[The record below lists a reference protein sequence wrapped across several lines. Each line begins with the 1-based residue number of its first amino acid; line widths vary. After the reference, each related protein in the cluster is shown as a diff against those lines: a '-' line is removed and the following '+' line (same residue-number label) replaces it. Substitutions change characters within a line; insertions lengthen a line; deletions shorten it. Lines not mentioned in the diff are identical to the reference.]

1 MGYKVLLVRE
11 NGKPG
16 EVRQIMIRD
25 GELPMSEVK
34 RVGRKYWWI
43 VPLTVVACLSIAMAL
58 TVVLPK
64 KYTSKTLVLIDQP
77 TVSADIVKPV
87 VSEASNQR
95 LASMQQEILSR
106 THLQPIIEKFG
117 LYPEDRESTHMDD
130 LILRLRDAITVS
142 PLEAMPGTTQEH
154 HMPGFQISVVFNN
167 PQTAQRICSE
177 ITTMFMEQNAKYM
190 DDKSKSTTQFV
201 SEHLAEAKQ
210 KLDEEDAKLADFKR
224 RYIGSL
230 PEQEQTNL
238 SLLSGMNSQL
248 EASTQALN
256 RLQEDKALNE
266 SLLSGQ
272 LANWQMA
279 TSGNGNPETL
289 EQQLAG
295 LQDQLS
301 TLESRYTPEHPDVIK
316 AKSQI
321 EEIKKQI
328 AAGPRPDSGVT
339 HSRASKIEPPQIQQ
353 LRLRIRQADLDI
365 ADLSKRQTQIQN
377 HINVL
382 QGKLQSSPAVEQEYK
397 ELTRNHQTALEF
409 YNDLLRKQD
418 QSEIAGDLNHQQE
431 GEHFNVLDPPSLPV
445 EASFPK
451 PLFFAGGGLAAGL
464 LLGVGII
471 YLLAA
476 LDKAMHSILDVEYCL
491 KLPVLA
497 AVPILN
503 QKGKGHVRSPGLNK
517 TPELTS
523 TRS

>member
-1 MGYKVLLVRE
+1 VGYKGLLVRE

-16 EVRQIMIRD
+16 EVRLIMIRD

-43 VPLTVVACLSIAMAL
+43 VPLTVVGCLSIATLL

-117 LYPEDRESTHMDD
+117 LYSEDRASTHMDD
-130 LILRLRDAITVS
+130 LILRLHDAITVS
-142 PLEAMPGTTQEH
+142 PLEAMPGTQEH

-201 SEHLAEAKQ
+201 SQHLEEAKQ

-238 SLLSGMNSQL
+238 SLLGGMNSQL

-256 RLQEDKALNE
+256 RLQQDKALNE
-266 SLLSGQ
+266 SLLSTQ
-272 LANWQMA
+272 LANWQLA

-295 LQDQLS
+295 LQDLLS

-316 AKSQI
+316 TKSQI
-321 EEIKKQI
+321 EEIRKQI
-328 AAGPRPDSGVT
+328 AAGPRPGSGVP
-339 HSRASKIEPPQIQQ
+339 SRTAKIEPPQIQQ
-353 LRLRIRQADLDI
+353 LRLRIQQADFDI
-365 ADLSKRQTQIQN
+365 AELSKRQTQIQN

-382 QGKLQSSPAVEQEYK
+382 QGKLQSSPAVEQEFK

-445 EASFPK
+445 EPSFPK
-451 PLFFAGGGLAAGL
+451 PLIFAGGGLAAGL
-464 LLGVGII
+464 FLGAGII

-503 QKGKGHVRSPGLNK
+503 LKGKRHGRSPSSNK
-517 TPELTS
+517 TLELTS
-523 TRS
+523 THS

>member
-1 MGYKVLLVRE
+1 
-11 NGKPG
+11 
-16 EVRQIMIRD
+16 MIRD

-43 VPLTVVACLSIAMAL
+43 VPITVAGCLSIAMLL
-58 TVVLPK
+58 TAVLPK
-64 KYTSKTLVLIDQP
+64 RYTSKTVVLIDQP

-117 LYPEDRESTHMDD
+117 LYPEDRGTANMDD
-130 LILRLRDAITVS
+130 LILRLHDAITVS
-142 PLEAMPGTTQEH
+142 PLEAMPGTQEH

-167 PQTAQRICSE
+167 PQMAQRICSE

-201 SEHLAEAKQ
+201 SQHLNDAKQ

-248 EASTQALN
+248 EALTQALS
-256 RLQEDKALNE
+256 RAQQDKDFNE
-266 SLLSGQ
+266 SLLNTQ
-272 LANWQMA
+272 LANWKA
-279 TSGNGNPETL
+279 ASEGNGNPDTL
-289 EQQLAG
+289 EHQLAALEDLLTT
-295 LQDQLS
+295 LQ
-301 TLESRYTPEHPDVIK
+301 SRYTPEHPDVIK
-316 AKSQI
+316 TKSQI

-328 AAGPRPDSGVT
+328 AAGPQPDTFTAG
-339 HSRASKIEPPQIQQ
+339 SRSKKEPQQIQQ
-353 LRLRIRQADLDI
+353 LRERMRRDDLNYADLQ
-365 ADLSKRQTQIQN
+365 KRQELLQG
-377 HINVL
+377 HINTL
-382 QGKLQSSPAVEQEYK
+382 QARLQSSPAVEQEFK

-409 YNDLLRKQD
+409 YNDLLRKED

-431 GEHFNVLDPPSLPV
+431 GEHFNVLDPPSMPLDP
-445 EASFPK
+445 SFPK
-451 PLFFAGGGLAAGL
+451 PLLFAGGGFGFGL
-464 LLGVGII
+464 LLGAGII
-471 YLLAA
+471 FLLAA
-476 LDKAMHSILDVEYCL
+476 LDKSMHTILDVEYCL

-497 AVPILN
+497 AVPVLN
-503 QKGKGHVRSPGLNK
+503 PKGKAPVRKMHKAL
-517 TPELTS
+517 ELTG